1 MIEQVLELIV
11 ESGIVDKHELARL
24 VGVQVETLDDIIDL
38 LCQRGYLRENEGSCN
53 ENPSCSGCSLAESC
67 GAADKLGRALFV
79 TEKGKQLVRQRR
91 GQKK

>member
-38 LCQRGYLRENEGSCN
+38 LCQRGYLRENEGNCN

-79 TEKGKQLVRQRR
+79 TEKGKQLVRQRKE
-91 GQKK
+91 QKK